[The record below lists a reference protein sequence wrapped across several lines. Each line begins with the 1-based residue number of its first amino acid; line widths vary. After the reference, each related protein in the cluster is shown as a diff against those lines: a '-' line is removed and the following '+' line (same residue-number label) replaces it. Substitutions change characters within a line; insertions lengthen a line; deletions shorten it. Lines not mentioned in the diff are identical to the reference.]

1 MKSQIKAGYMP
12 RKPHHIII
20 KLQKKITVK
29 AARGN
34 IYLQR
39 NNNGTRLNDWLF
51 SRNFRSYKTV
61 KTLLRVLKGN
71 NYQSPKL
78 KQWKYT

>member
-1 MKSQIKAGYMP
+1 MLVFESQWLKYHKLTGDMKSQIKASYIP

-20 KLQKKITVK
+20 KLQKKIIVK

-39 NNNGTRLNDWLF
+39 NNNGTRLND
-51 SRNFRSYKTV
+51 
-61 KTLLRVLKGN
+61 
-71 NYQSPKL
+71 
-78 KQWKYT
+78 